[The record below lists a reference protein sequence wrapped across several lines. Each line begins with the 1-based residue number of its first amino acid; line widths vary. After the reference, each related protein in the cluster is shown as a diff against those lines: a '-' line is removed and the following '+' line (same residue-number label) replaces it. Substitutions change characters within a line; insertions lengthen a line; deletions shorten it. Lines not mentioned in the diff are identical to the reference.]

1 MRKLNTLYNISE
13 WLISFCLLISVLA
26 SCQGGGGSNDKLSY
40 DESINDEQQIELLKS
55 QARSFADSVKSAGY
69 SVLGIF
75 VNEERHS
82 VFYAKTG
89 LKTTDYDNRQT
100 CLPPIKRKNV
110 KTGNDQIIQI
120 PNKID
125 GHPIQANLI
134 VNSYAS
140 DDKILLLSTSRNTSQ
155 VDGYDDNFNKAPIDV
170 FYLDVSDLSFHYLC
184 GGCHWRLGQENHYGE
199 QPIPFLACY
208 DKNIKIPLSQI
219 FDGSFRFDNMTFNEN
234 EVDNDVDY
242 DEYEEIEDNGY
253 TQPTSSPSKSVSTKS
268 DPKPIKTEA
277 TTKPSD
283 QVNTAPAAPV
293 REEKQT
299 APQAEQKAKA
309 NAGPEFQGGNY
320 ALTSYIAQ
328 HIHYPPVAAEK
339 KIQGKVIVKVTI
351 SATGQVSNAEIVQSV
366 DPMLDAEALR
376 LAKSLPRFTPA
387 HRNGQPVQSTM
398 TIPINFRL

>member
-1 MRKLNTLYNISE
+1 MRKFYIMNRIAYWLVSICTLI
-13 WLISFCLLISVLA
+13 CVLS
-26 SCQGGGGSNDKLSY
+26 SCQGGSGSKDGLSY

-55 QARSFADSVKSAGY
+55 QAGSFADSVKSAGY
-69 SVLGIF
+69 SVLGVF

-89 LKTTDYDNRQT
+89 LKTTDYDRQT
-100 CLPPIKRKNV
+100 CLPPIKRKNI
-110 KTGNDQIIQI
+110 KTGNEQIIQI

-125 GHPIQANLI
+125 GHPVQANLI

-140 DDKILLLSTSRNTSQ
+140 DDKILLLSTSRNSSQ

-170 FYLDVSDLSFHYLC
+170 FILDVSDLSFHYLC
-184 GGCHWRLGQENHYGE
+184 GGCHWRLGQENQYGE

-219 FDGSFRFDNMTFNEN
+219 FDGSFRFDNMTFSEN
-234 EVDNDVDY
+234 GVDNDVDY
-242 DEYEEIEDNGY
+242 NEYEEIEDDGY
-253 TQPTSSPSKSVSTKS
+253 SQPIDPSSNSVSTKPDS
-268 DPKPIKTEA
+268 KPIKTEA
-277 TTKPSD
+277 TAKPSD
-283 QVNTAPAAPV
+283 QVSTAPAAPV

-299 APQAEQKAKA
+299 APQAEQKPKA

-376 LAKSLPRFTPA
+376 LCKSLPRFTPA
-387 HRNGQPVQSTM
+387 RRNGQPVASTM